1 MPLHTQVLL
10 HKSSSTQT
18 QPQHVD
24 LASQTSFTRI
34 LVTAKRRRVWP
45 FLLDPAPAEALP
57 RPTDKMSTNGDAA
70 SLPRAES
77 PTGSPR
83 SASVSLQAAA
93 TVNAGLRREPSRQS
107 SQSSLTR
114 NAPSPRG
121 GRRRSAVLMNL
132 QLNDPSIPG
141 PGEMAQEHSGS
152 QRLSPQ
158 PLSGSPLTADPHHHR
173 APSLGEL
180 HQELE
185 AEQEAH
191 VNRLLQ
197 MIRQQQLELQRLQA
211 GRPSQGQDTAAEDAA
226 SETRARPI
234 PGASMQSTSQTTLPG
249 SQTVGSVGSYPRS
262 PGFPHPRSSFDMA
275 RADLHRRS
283 RTPSRGPSPRIRA
296 TSISAES
303 GDWVLGGRDE
313 SAFYQ
318 AETQMLIRE
327 NQMLKHRIRDLEKQ
341 LSEMSGP
348 TASTEPPIPSH
359 LIRSSLTADESEAE
373 ATAK

>member
-1 MPLHTQVLL
+1 
-10 HKSSSTQT
+10 
-18 QPQHVD
+18 
-24 LASQTSFTRI
+24 
-34 LVTAKRRRVWP
+34 
-45 FLLDPAPAEALP
+45 
-57 RPTDKMSTNGDAA
+57 MSTNGDAA

-249 SQTVGSVGSYPRS
+249 SQTVGSVGSYPVHLAFRTLGALS
-262 PGFPHPRSSFDMA
+262 TWRERTFTG
-275 RADLHRRS
+275 DLEHLA
-283 RTPSRGPSPRIRA
+283 GA
-296 TSISAES
+296 H
-303 GDWVLGGRDE
+303 WVLGGRDE